1 MAFGGDDW
9 VMKLMGT
16 EERASCSGLMFWK
29 ILINRSTHR
38 SMPMI
43 ATPEGRNA
51 WILGDGVGSK
61 SILPYSPEPRKR
73 TSGAKRRVQKYE
85 MSPAYI
91 FSSSC
96 VPKY

>member
-9 VMKLMGT
+9 VLKLMGT

-38 SMPMI
+38 SMPMM
-43 ATPEGRNA
+43 ATPEGRNV

-61 SILPYSPEPRKR
+61 MTQLFPYILLLTER
-73 TSGAKRRVQKYE
+73 
-85 MSPAYI
+85 
-91 FSSSC
+91 
-96 VPKY
+96 